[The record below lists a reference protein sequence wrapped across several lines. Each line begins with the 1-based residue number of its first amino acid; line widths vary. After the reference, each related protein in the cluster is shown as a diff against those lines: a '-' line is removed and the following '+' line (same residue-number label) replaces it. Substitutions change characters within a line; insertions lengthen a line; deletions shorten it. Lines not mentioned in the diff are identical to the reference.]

1 MLLSDKSEQFCD
13 RRIRRSFL
21 PVTSSRKW
29 QSFEERLRFR
39 NQFPQWTHPAF
50 SSRLPHWGKKRIRL
64 RPVPGQSA
72 KSDRKAACFP
82 VTLFTTDIHDLLSC
96 FCLQGGGGLSCRR
109 VPVSSLFG
117 ETLIPRLLLARN
129 FISICCFLF
138 PGMISG
144 HGFHPDLL
152 VSSRRDDSQP

>member
-1 MLLSDKSEQFCD
+1 MLLSDKLEQFCD

-29 QSFEERLRFR
+29 QSSEERLRFR

-50 SSRLPHWGKKRIRL
+50 RNRLPHWGKKRIRS

-82 VTLFTTDIHDLLSC
+82 VTLSQPISTIDYPALVS
-96 FCLQGGGGLSCRR
+96 GGWHVSCR
-109 VPVSSLFG
+109 VPGSSLFD
-117 ETLIPRLLLARN
+117 ETLIPGLL
-129 FISICCFLF
+129 
-138 PGMISG
+138 SG
-144 HGFHPDLL
+144 HGMHPYLQ
-152 VSSRRDDSQP
+152 VSPLRDDSRPRISS

>member
-50 SSRLPHWGKKRIRL
+50 SPRLPHWGKKRIRL

-82 VTLFTTDIHDLLSC
+82 VTLSQPISTIYYLAFVYRGMACHAA
-96 FCLQGGGGLSCRR
+96 GCRFHPYS
-109 VPVSSLFG
+109 VKHSFQDYFWAEISSLF
-117 ETLIPRLLLARN
+117 A
-129 FISICCFLF
+129 
-138 PGMISG
+138 
-144 HGFHPDLL
+144 GFF
-152 VSSRRDDSQP
+152 SQG

>member
-50 SSRLPHWGKKRIRL
+50 SPRLPHWGKKRIRL

-82 VTLFTTDIHDLLSC
+82 VTLSQPISTIDYPAFVS
-96 FCLQGGGGLSCRR
+96 GGWLVSCRM
-109 VPVSSLFG
+109 PGSSLFG
-117 ETLIPRLLLARN
+117 ETLIPRLL
-129 FISICCFLF
+129 
-138 PGMISG
+138 SG
-144 HGFHPDLL
+144 PAIHPDLQI
-152 VSSRRDDSQP
+152 SSRRDDFQPRISS